1 MKLKDGLIV
10 SEMDGEYVGVG
21 FGEAGKSFGGMM
33 RMNKTA
39 AVIVERLQSEA
50 TEEQLVKALTDRFEV
65 DEAVALENVRK
76 IVDQLKDAGVIEQ

>member
-21 FGEAGKSFGGMM
+21 FGEAGKSFSGMM